1 MRQSR
6 QSRNEKILFDFY
18 RRCYKAATPSADFD
32 KLMVEAEINEWGQK
46 DIKYSNYTIDEDV
59 YEDILKD
66 VLKSYR
72 VLLNRRRLFVNTVA
86 LGCSPKFKDKL

>member
-1 MRQSR
+1 MKKDD
-6 QSRNEKILFDFY
+6 KILLEIY
-18 RRCYKAATPSADFD
+18 RRMYKAATPSADFD
-32 KLMVEAEINEWGQK
+32 KLMEEAEINEWGQK
-46 DIKYSNYTIDEDV
+46 DIKYANYTIDEDV

-72 VLLNRRRLFVNTVA
+72 VPLNRRRLFVNTVA